1 MTTHKGLRRR
11 AHFLGT
17 KIKSLRKRNNL
28 TLEDLSVRCVQVDAQ
43 AAPSVSYLSMIEN
56 GRRVPSEPLLRI
68 IADIFQKD
76 VDWFFDQSLDDP
88 AIDPAPADSP
98 VSALPFEPGFLFSE
112 SLLQLAIPEL
122 LAQTGTTGRQFAHLL
137 IRAHQES
144 SKNRFPDIERAAES
158 VGRKLFP
165 LRLDDVFDFAADLG
179 LQIQWFDK
187 SPFKDRGD
195 TDVPLDTVVRSFFDA
210 PNKVYLNNALKETP
224 SRLKFALANNIAHK
238 VLVPLDT
245 VVRSFFD
252 APNRVYLNNAL
263 KKTPS
268 RLKFDLAN
276 NIAHKVLHDGD
287 GARAPQVSGGRV
299 TGRRHDADSPNVD
312 AQDILFAW
320 RDFECSYFAAA
331 LLAPKTP
338 FRQFLARH
346 AYAIDVGDKAELST
360 TLVMRRMSS
369 VSPYPHWHYFDAYP
383 PGNLRAVYRGN
394 GIPLPWGNMR
404 MISDPCQHWAVFR
417 MLNTHSTKPSAQI
430 SVLRSGDDKRLYCC
444 QSIRSKDAAG
454 NPHVLC
460 VGVDLA
466 PALRAQ
472 NIDPSETIDEIERS
486 CNATGGTGAIPKN
499 ARQQL
504 DSVGKIL
511 NIGWIAEGTQ
521 KDATII
527 CPRSTTCPREKHCI
541 GKQPPKL
548 KPQIDQIRE
557 SLLATKG

>member
-28 TLEDLSVRCVQVDAQ
+28 TLEDLSVRCVQVDAE

-56 GRRVPSEPLLRI
+56 GRRVPSERLLRI

-76 VDWFFDQSLDDP
+76 VDWFFDQSLNDP
-88 AIDPAPADSP
+88 AIDPTPAGSP
-98 VSALPFEPGFLFSE
+98 VSGLPFEPSFLFSE

-144 SKNRFPDIERAAES
+144 SRNRFPDIERAAES

-165 LRLDDVFDFAADLG
+165 LRLDDVFEIATALG

-195 TDVPLDTVVRSFFDA
+195 TDM
-210 PNKVYLNNALKETP
+210 
-224 SRLKFALANNIAHK
+224 
-238 VLVPLDT
+238 PLDT

-276 NIAHKVLHDGD
+276 NIAHMVLHDGD

-299 TGRRHDADSPNVD
+299 SGRRHDADSPNVD

-346 AYAIDVGDKAELST
+346 AYAIDVGDKAELTT

-417 MLNTHSTKPSAQI
+417 MLNTRSTKPSAQI
-430 SVLRSGDDKRLYCC
+430 SVLRSGEDKRLYCC

-472 NIDPSETIDEIERS
+472 NIDPAETIDEIEKS

-527 CPRSTTCPREKHCI
+527 CPRSSTCPREKHCI
-541 GKQPPKL
+541 GRQPPKL
-548 KPQIDQIRE
+548 KPQIDEIRE
-557 SLLATKG
+557 SLLANSR